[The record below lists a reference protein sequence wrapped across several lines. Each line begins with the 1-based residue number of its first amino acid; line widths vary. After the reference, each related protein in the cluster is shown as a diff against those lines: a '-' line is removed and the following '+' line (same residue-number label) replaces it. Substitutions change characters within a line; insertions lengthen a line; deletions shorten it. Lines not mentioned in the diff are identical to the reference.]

1 MYDTKD
7 IRTCSEDEKLT
18 QLAELKGQLI
28 DVFEDF
34 LDSRG
39 IVIPNP
45 ERDEDEDLDPDEAA
59 NIYGSD
65 YDELAEGLM
74 KTLEKWGLME
84 SELSID
90 TPAGKLIA
98 YAGRD
103 LDNPSVGIYFKP
115 LNGGEVDLAM
125 AEVQSKV
132 LCEGTDV
139 GEKDVV
145 LYKWEDLFSE
155 DYTSKTVLREKDI
168 KQALD

>member
-28 DVFEDF
+28 DIFEEF
-34 LDSRG
+34 LDSKG
-39 IVIPNP
+39 VIIPNP
-45 ERDEDEDLDPDEAA
+45 ERDEDEDLAPEESA

-65 YDELAEGLM
+65 YDELSDRLM
-74 KTLEKWGLME
+74 ETIENWGLLKPE
-84 SELSID
+84 ITVD
-90 TPAGKLIA
+90 TLAGQLVA
-98 YAGRD
+98 YAGKD

-125 AEVQSKV
+125 AEVQGEE
-132 LCEGTDV
+132 LREGTDV
-139 GEKDVV
+139 GEKDIV
-145 LYKWEDLFSE
+145 LYEWEDPFSE